1 MSKLS
6 GGSVA
11 QRLNAGHQCS
21 KDRASWIRDFSW
33 VLFLVPS
40 KKCGTCLQGR
50 VDCRDRALKHF
61 LSLSPTSRVCAHP
74 VRRHQ
79 RLTLRT
85 ATIIFLPFIISA
97 IQSFKK
103 KSGLLRGTG
112 VLKRSHSCTQ
122 VNFGSRIACL
132 GICVSKAGTGQVV
145 TQLFPQFDF

>member
-11 QRLNAGHQCS
+11 QRLSAGHQCS

-50 VDCRDRALKHF
+50 VNCCDRTLKHF
-61 LSLSPTSRVCAHP
+61 LSLSPTSRVYAHP

-97 IQSFKK
+97 ILNFKKK

-112 VLKRSHSCTQ
+112 VVKRSHSCTQ
-122 VNFGSRIACL
+122 VNLGSAIACL

-145 TQLFPQFDF
+145 TQLSP